1 MGGKLPTNFF
11 SFLRVGQKMKVAY
24 LCIQREE
31 EIDSKVSGT
40 MNVFIDSLT
49 DILETPA

>member
-1 MGGKLPTNFF
+1 MVVVLVFIFESRSENEI
-11 SFLRVGQKMKVAY
+11 AY

-40 MNVFIDSLT
+40 MNVFLDSLT